1 MEPREAYRATI
12 RIGDKSITFEGP
24 KEFVEEQISRYATPQ
39 TSKHQA
45 IVPSTGTPSA
55 PPAISEQAFIQIK
68 RPRSH
73 PETIAVLA
81 FYLAEN
87 GLEEFTEDHI
97 RQAYRRAVIRPPRV
111 AAQAIRDAK
120 NRYGYIEKG
129 SRRGKYRL
137 TPHGDR
143 TVRFD
148 LPRG

>member
-1 MEPREAYRATI
+1 METHETYKATI
-12 RIGDKSITFEGP
+12 RLGDKSITFEGP
-24 KEFVEEQISRYATPQ
+24 KEFVEEQVAKYTAPQ
-39 TSKHQA
+39 SSKQQA
-45 IVPSTGTPSA
+45 MVQSHSGSPPSQVP
-55 PPAISEQAFIQIK
+55 SEQAFVQSK

-120 NRYGYIEKG
+120 NRYGYLEK
-129 SRRGKYRL
+129 
-137 TPHGDR
+137 
-143 TVRFD
+143 
-148 LPRG
+148 